1 MTLSLRFAARSD
13 VGLLRD
19 GNEDS
24 GYAGPR
30 LLAVA
35 DGMGGQA
42 AGEVASSVVIAN
54 LAPLDDEIP
63 GADLLDLLAV
73 AVERAN
79 EQLRQLVEQ
88 HPQLEGMGTTLT
100 ALLWSGAR
108 IGMVHV
114 GDSRAY
120 LLRDGQLTQITH
132 DHTWV
137 QQLVDEG
144 RITEEEADHHPQR
157 SLLMRAIDGR
167 GNVDLDLSIRE
178 ARPGDRY
185 LLCSDGLSGVVS
197 RETIEATLPKGDP
210 EEAVDALVQLAL
222 RGGGPDNITCIV
234 ADVVEDPQPP
244 MIPQV
249 VGAAAEHQARQ
260 QAHRDLD
267 TAAGRAAVALQGAQE
282 QQLVEY
288 PAGYGEPEFPRR
300 RVGVVKWVLGIGL
313 VLALIVGGLYGAY
326 RWTQSQYY
334 VGANGDKV
342 AIYRGL
348 NQKLAGFSMSSL
360 YQASDVPLD
369 ELPPSD
375 RERLEQTVQAK
386 SLEHAKQ
393 IVNELRGRAVACQ
406 QARQQAQQAQKQ
418 KPRPS
423 PTQSPKSAAKS
434 AGVATQDLGFDALR
448 TAVTGARLMSAP
460 ITPPPTGQ
468 APSVPD
474 LDQTRILMECG
485 TDRG

>member
-63 GADLLDLLAV
+63 GTNLLDLLAV

-79 EQLRQLVEQ
+79 EQLRHLVEQ

-120 LLRDGQLTQITH
+120 LLRDGRLTQITH

-260 QAHRDLD
+260 QAQPSMD
-267 TAAGRAAVALQGAQE
+267 TAAGRAAVALQSF
-282 QQLVEY
+282 QQPPPDES
-288 PAGYGEPEFPRR
+288 PTGYGEPPEFPRR
-300 RVGVVKWVLGIGL
+300 RSRAVKWVLGLGL
-313 VLALIVGGLYGAY
+313 VLALATGGLYGAY
-326 RWTQSQYY
+326 RWTQNQYY
-334 VGANGDKV
+334 VGAEKDKV

-348 NQKLAGFSMSSL
+348 NQELAGFSMSSL
-360 YQASDVPLD
+360 YQASDVSLN

-375 RERLEQTVQAK
+375 REQLARTLPAK
-386 SLEHAKQ
+386 NLDHAKQ
-393 IVNELRGRAVACQ
+393 IVNELRLRAADCQ
-406 QARQQAQQAQKQ
+406 RAREQAQRKQKQ
-418 KPRPS
+418 QPGTTPDPKP
-423 PTQSPKSAAKS
+423 SAAQTGLPS
-434 AGVATQDLGFDALR
+434 VESQELGLDATG
-448 TAVTGARLMSAP
+448 
-460 ITPPPTGQ
+460 TPPPSGQ
-468 APSVPD
+468 AADTPD
-474 LDQTRILMECG
+474 QKRILMECG
-485 TDRG
+485 NDRG